1 MEGEGEGEGEGGG
14 EAVGVRGRVARA
26 RAKGWPALTPNAH
39 RVGQVDGDEELL
51 CVLVDHSHTLV
62 ARCR

>member
-26 RAKGWPALTPNAH
+26 RAKGWPALTLSPT
-39 RVGQVDGDEELL
+39 G
-51 CVLVDHSHTLV
+51 S
-62 ARCR
+62 ARSMVTRSCCASSSTTATRW